1 MLGYQT
7 TVKSL
12 LGQTLGATSVH
23 MYRKAV
29 AQERVIRTQKPK
41 LLEMSWS
48 VVRLAEVQFVISMPT
63 YTEARHM

>member
-1 MLGYQT
+1 MIGDQT

-12 LGQTLGATSVH
+12 LGHTFGATNVH

-29 AQERVIRTQKPK
+29 AQERVILTQKPK

-48 VVRLAEVQFVISMPT
+48 VVRLAEVQFVISIPT